1 MTARFREVWKHLG
14 APANVH
20 DAVTLASLI
29 EREARVPA
37 DRPLISSVFHNRLK
51 IGMKLDC
58 DPTTIYAALLAG
70 RYTGVIHQSDLA
82 STSPYNTYR
91 QAGLPPGAIGNPG
104 TDSLAAALHPAA
116 TDYIYFVLRPNG
128 SGAHNFSKSIEEHLA
143 ATAQYRRASQRQ
155 QVEEDPPPRVSGRKK
170 SQRHH

>member
-1 MTARFREVWKHLG
+1 MTASFRDAWRALATK
-14 APANVH
+14 ASVH
-20 DAVTLASLI
+20 DTVTLASLVEKEGKLAE
-29 EREARVPA
+29 ERPRIAA
-37 DRPLISSVFHNRLK
+37 VFANRLR

-104 TDSLAAALHPAA
+104 RDSLAAALHPAE

-155 QVEEDPPPRVSGRKK
+155 PVEEDPPPRVSGRKK